1 MKNYYIGVN
10 YWDSAS
16 GTDMWVN
23 FDESVID
30 ADLAAL
36 QKIGVDTL
44 RIFPNWRDFQ
54 PITTMYGW
62 RGNFM
67 EYRLT
72 GDRFP
77 ENEFYLDPVM
87 IERFLTVCD
96 LAEKHG
102 MKLVVGVVTGW
113 MSGRLF
119 VPPALEGKN
128 IISDPEALMWQTKFC
143 RGFVRAVKHHPA
155 IDAWEL
161 GNECNCLGHTSSRY
175 EAYLWTNT
183 VRSAISLED
192 PERPVYSGMHG
203 IESEEGTTWTIED
216 QGELTDMLTCHPYPS
231 PTVGGDVTPANRLRC
246 TMIPTAQLAYYAGIS
261 HRPVV
266 IEEQGTF
273 SDMLINREGAAD
285 FMRVNLLSG
294 WVNGSKG
301 YLWWC
306 GMEHLKLS
314 QPPYSWSM
322 IERELGILDLD
333 RNPKPVGRTMKEISA
348 ILADMP
354 ELPAKQIDGV
364 CVLPRETKH
373 WPSAAS
379 AYILAKQAGIELCMM
394 TSRQIRRT
402 SDLPDA
408 PLYIVPTLTGWAP
421 LHKEAYDALLE
432 KAYNGAALYFSVAT
446 GFITEC
452 EKVTG
457 MRSNGMYNAGGDTM
471 TFADGSTL
479 PMQYQKKF
487 LLESL
492 GAEVLARDSYGNP
505 VFTKNS
511 FGKGTVYMLYFP
523 VEQMMWNSAL
533 AFTGRDKADYSR
545 IYRIIGE
552 DVLNSHPIDSANN
565 QIGVTLHPTADGY
578 YAVLINYDNMTHDA
592 EVTVADGWQMEPVY
606 GDVRGIEKCGM
617 AVVKVIRPRIH

>member
-1 MKNYYIGVN
+1 
-10 YWDSAS
+10 
-16 GTDMWVN
+16 
-23 FDESVID
+23 
-30 ADLAAL
+30 
-36 QKIGVDTL
+36 
-44 RIFPNWRDFQ
+44 
-54 PITTMYGW
+54 
-62 RGNFM
+62 
-67 EYRLT
+67 
-72 GDRFP
+72 
-77 ENEFYLDPVM
+77 
-87 IERFLTVCD
+87 
-96 LAEKHG
+96 
-102 MKLVVGVVTGW
+102 
-113 MSGRLF
+113 
-119 VPPALEGKN
+119 
-128 IISDPEALMWQTKFC
+128 
-143 RGFVRAVKHHPA
+143 
-155 IDAWEL
+155 
-161 GNECNCLGHTSSRY
+161 
-175 EAYLWTNT
+175 
-183 VRSAISLED
+183 
-192 PERPVYSGMHG
+192 
-203 IESEEGTTWTIED
+203 
-216 QGELTDMLTCHPYPS
+216 
-231 PTVGGDVTPANRLRC
+231 
-246 TMIPTAQLAYYAGIS
+246 
-261 HRPVV
+261 
-266 IEEQGTF
+266 
-273 SDMLINREGAAD
+273 MLINREGAAD

-294 WVNGSKG
+294 WANGSKG

>member
-1 MKNYYIGVN
+1 MKNYYMGVN
-10 YWDSAS
+10 YWDSTS

-23 FDESVID
+23 FDEAVID

-36 QKIGVDTL
+36 EAIGVDTL

-54 PITTMYGW
+54 PVMNVYGW
-62 RGNFM
+62 GGNFM
-67 EYRLT
+67 EHRLK
-72 GDRFP
+72 GERFP
-77 ENEFYLDPVM
+77 EDTFFLDPVM
-87 IERFLTVCD
+87 IERFLTFCD
-96 LAEKHG
+96 LAQKHG

-128 IISDPEALMWQTKFC
+128 IITDPEALMWQTRFC
-143 RGFVRAVKHHPA
+143 HGFVRAVKHHPA

-161 GNECNCLGHTSSRY
+161 GNECNCLGHTPTRY
-175 EAYLWTNT
+175 AAYVWTST
-183 VRSAISLED
+183 IRSAISLED
-192 PERPVYSGMHG
+192 PDRPVYSGMHG
-203 IESEEGTTWTIED
+203 LASETGMQWMVQD

-246 TMIPTAQLAYYAGIS
+246 TMIPTAQLAYYSGIS
-261 HRPVV
+261 GRPAM

-294 WVNGSKG
+294 WANGSRG

-314 QPPYSWSM
+314 HPPYSWSM
-322 IERELGILDLD
+322 IERELGILDID

-348 ILADMP
+348 VLSTMP
-354 ELPAKQIDGV
+354 ELPEKQIDGV
-364 CVLPRETKH
+364 CVLPRDTKH
-373 WPSAAS
+373 WPSAAP
-379 AYILAKQAGIELCMM
+379 AYILAKQAGIELTMR
-394 TSRQIRRT
+394 TADQIHRT
-402 SDLPDA
+402 ADLPDA

-432 KAYNGAALYFSVAT
+432 KANNGATVYFSVAT

-471 TFADGSTL
+471 TFTDGSSL
-479 PMQYQKKF
+479 PMCYQKKF
-487 LLESL
+487 LLESV

-523 VEQMMWNSAL
+523 MEQMMWNNAL
-533 AFTGRDKADYSR
+533 AFTGKEKPDYSR

-552 DVLNSHPIDSANN
+552 DVLKNHPIDSANN
-565 QIGVTLHPTADGY
+565 QVGMTLHPTDTGY
-578 YAVLINYDNMTHDA
+578 YAVLVNYDNMTHDA
-592 EVTVADGWQMEPVY
+592 EVSVADGWTMEPVY
-606 GDVRGIEKCGM
+606 GDVTSIGKCNM
-617 AVVKVIRPRIH
+617 AVVKLSRAE

>member
-1 MKNYYIGVN
+1 MKEYYIGVN
-10 YWDSAS
+10 YWDSVS
-16 GTDMWVN
+16 GTDMWVR
-23 FDESVID
+23 FDETVVD

-36 QKIGVDTL
+36 QEHGVDTL

-54 PITTMYGW
+54 PVAALYAW
-62 RGNFM
+62 RGNFA
-67 EYRLT
+67 EHRLT

-77 ENEFYLDPVM
+77 ENEFYLEPVM

-96 LAEKHG
+96 LAEKYG
-102 MKLVVGVVTGW
+102 MKLIVGVVTGW

-155 IDAWEL
+155 IAAWEL

-183 VRSAISLED
+183 IRSAISLED

-203 IESEEGTTWTIED
+203 IESEEGAVWSIAD

-246 TMIPTAQLAYYAGIS
+246 TMIPTAQLAYYHGIS
-261 HRPVV
+261 GKPVM

-294 WVNGSKG
+294 WANGSRG

-314 QPPYSWSM
+314 RPPYSWSM
-322 IERELGILDLD
+322 IERELGLMDVD
-333 RNPKPVGRTMKEISA
+333 RNPKPVARTIQEVSA
-348 ILADMP
+348 VLHT
-354 ELPAKQIDGV
+354 LPVLSEKKIDGI
-364 CVLPRETKH
+364 CVLPRDIKH
-373 WPSAAS
+373 WPSAAVS
-379 AYILAKQAGIELCMM
+379 YILGKQAGLELAMM
-394 TSRQIRRT
+394 TSRQIRC
-402 SDLPDA
+402 SADLPDA

-432 KAYNGAALYFSVAT
+432 KAYNGAVLYFSVAT

-457 MRSNGMYNAGGDTM
+457 MRSDGMYNAGNDTM
-471 TFADGSTL
+471 TFSDGTQFPL
-479 PMQYQKKF
+479 QYQKKF

-492 GAEVLARDSYGNP
+492 GAQVLARDSCGNP
-505 VFTKNS
+505 VFTKNT

-523 VEQMMWNSAL
+523 LEQMLWNQAL
-533 AFTGRDKADYSR
+533 AFTGKDKPAYSR

-552 DVLNSHPIDSANN
+552 NVLTEHPLTCSNN
-565 QIGVTLHPTADGY
+565 QIGVTLHPTEDGY
-578 YAVLINYDNMTHDA
+578 YAVLVNYDNMTHDA
-592 EVTVADGWQMEPVY
+592 EAVAADGWRMEAVY
-606 GDVRGIEKCGM
+606 GDVCAIRKCDM
-617 AVVKVIRPRIH
+617 AMVRLLKENT